1 MSIEGLSRAVHYRHF
16 CLSLFP
22 KFWLNDTPS
31 CDEIQG
37 LKLPGGREVKISQY
51 ADNNTCI
58 VANNYGICKVLE
70 VFELFGRAS
79 GAKLNKTKS
88 KGLLLW
94 FSERACQLI

>member
-1 MSIEGLSRAVHYRHF
+1 MFIDGPARAVHYRHF

-22 KFWLNDTPS
+22 QLWLSDTPS

-37 LKLPGGREVKISQY
+37 LKLPRGREVNISQF
-51 ADNNTCI
+51 ADDNTCI
-58 VANNYGICKVLE
+58 GYNNYGICKVLE

-88 KGLLLW
+88 KGLWLR
-94 FSERACQLI
+94 FSERACQSI